1 MNASEPK
8 AKSKDNKKKCH
19 TYKIRQSFKTLSTTH
34 EGIRYQQ
41 HRRCT
46 QYHTPKLLRQL
57 CELDDKEMKNIEIS
71 AVGAGLGSGF
81 DHTGKLKVMKFK
93 EVMNGLVGN

>member
-1 MNASEPK
+1 MEY
-8 AKSKDNKKKCH
+8 C
-19 TYKIRQSFKTLSTTH
+19 TYKTGLSCKNPGTIH
-34 EGIRYQQ
+34 KEIRYQQ